1 MDIQLLKD
9 LANYIFQINKTEIE
23 YLKLE
28 DVPSSYINSV
38 LIPIKSSSVDT
49 LSSWS
54 ESSDYENIEPHVR
67 FQEDMDS
74 ELKEKIYHLFFQLM
88 DNLNVDKEELKNYID
103 SVFNDICILGQYSES
118 DYYRNFSNYV
128 VYKIDVKSLLT
139 NFCGQEIT
147 DMYNTCAED
156 IILEKKPKIKM

>member
-1 MDIQLLKD
+1 MDIKLLKD
-9 LANYIFQINKTEIE
+9 LANYILQINKAEIE

-28 DVPSSYINSV
+28 DIPSDYIDSV
-38 LIPIKSSSVDT
+38 LIPIKSFSVDT

-54 ESSDYENIEPHVR
+54 EQADYDDIKPHQR
-67 FQEDMDS
+67 FQEDMDN
-74 ELKEKIYHLFFQLM
+74 ELREKIYNLFFQTL
-88 DNLNVDKEELKNYID
+88 DSLNIPKEDLKSYID
-103 SVFNDICILGQYSES
+103 GLSTNALGEYKES
-118 DYYRNFSNYV
+118 DYYGNFSNYV

-139 NFCGQEIT
+139 NLCGQEIT